1 MAGRS
6 LHHEAFTGSLVICP
20 AGVDCSATS
29 DTAAQMLVIGV
40 DPRQVSVAA
49 AGFRARG

>member
-6 LHHEAFTGSLVICP
+6 LHHEAFTRSLVICP
-20 AGVDCSATS
+20 AGVDCSA
-29 DTAAQMLVIGV
+29 TAAQMLVIGV